1 MFMKKQL
8 MGLAACALILSSC
21 SQNQEIENYEQLN
34 REEVRLAPY
43 VNKSKASVMDPTALK
58 DKGFKV
64 FAVQHPNEGVSDY
77 SGLPVSM
84 SNIKESWNDNKWTHD
99 GKYYWPESKALS
111 FFMVAPYYDSSNPY
125 LTDDANANLDIT
137 QGASMTLPVTIKD
150 NVADQIDILA
160 ASKLNQTRTGPNAA
174 TVDFQFKHILSRIG
188 FKASMDKEDNLK
200 FKITGLKYSYT
211 SDKVVSGGTY
221 NYTPTIT
228 LNDNKHQGSD
238 ISIGLATQSVIL
250 DNISAAKTLEA
261 TLNNATSYLMI
272 LPQELKAGDIKVKV
286 IYEIAVADGEAAY
299 GDSKTAEISLP
310 AQTYAM
316 GKAYTHNLKFSKSST
331 GGEDLLEVTFG
342 DVGVEEWDEQK
353 PGDVNVPKPET
364 QP

>member
-43 VNKSKASVMDPTALK
+43 VNKSKASVNLLK
-58 DKGFKV
+58 DVQESGFKV
-64 FAVQHPNEGVSDY
+64 FAVQHAVGTVSDY

-84 SNIKESWNDNKWTHD
+84 SNIKESWNPDAWTHD
-99 GKYYWPESKALS
+99 GKYYWPEGKALS
-111 FFMVAPYYDSSNPY
+111 FFMVAPYSTELSIVQPKSAEADK
-125 LTDDANANLDIT
+125 
-137 QGASMTLPVTIKD
+137 SMTLPVTIKD

-200 FKITGLKYSYT
+200 FKITGLTYSYT
-211 SDKVVSGGTY
+211 GDKVVSGGTY
-221 NYTPTIT
+221 NYTTTPTPAIT

-238 ISIGLATQSVIL
+238 ISIGLATANVIL
-250 DNISAAKTLEA
+250 DNISAPKTLEA
-261 TLNNATSYLMI
+261 TLNNDASYLMI
-272 LPQELKAGDIKVKV
+272 LPQSLAVAAIKVKV
-286 IYEIAVADGEAAY
+286 TYQIAVAGDEY
-299 GDSKTAEISLP
+299 GDSKTAEINLP
-310 AQTYAM
+310 AQTYEM
-316 GKAYTHNLKFSKSST
+316 SKAYTHNLKFKASA
-331 GGEDLLEVTFG
+331 GGLLEVIFG
-342 DVGVEEWDEQK
+342 EVGVEEWDEQK
-353 PGDVNVPKPET
+353 PGDVNVPK
-364 QP
+364 